1 MALAFAV
8 LALNACD
15 NERTLSGDVGR
26 RSALGEAAA
35 RARTS
40 NTTLAVRGATD
51 FDAGAALSR
60 SGASYVGRSSVVVS
74 ASAVVV
80 GRVRGGERLALD
92 TTIVPTH
99 DLPSC
104 RAFSEPLVSSRA
116 DGIGDVVVWLD
127 GVHAGPM
134 DTSPRRAALKLTGC
148 RLAPA
153 IQRVA
158 TGGTVLLSSA
168 DPIRSR
174 LTFRD
179 AVGAE
184 STRDVVT
191 FTDDGQTVP
200 SSRIAARPGI
210 VEVRDDL
217 HPWVHAWIVVTP
229 HPFVAIT
236 GDDGAFRFDSVPPGS
251 YTLMAWSARLGVRS
265 RPIRV
270 SRGKDNTVEV
280 TFP

>member
-1 MALAFAV
+1 MLMVAALA
-8 LALNACD
+8 LSACD
-15 NERTLSGDVGR
+15 NERPLNDDVGR
-26 RSALGEAAA
+26 RVANGDAAA
-35 RARTS
+35 TRTLTS
-40 NTTLAVRGATD
+40 NGSLAVRGVTG
-51 FDAGAALSR
+51 FDAGAALVR
-60 SGASYVGRSSVVVS
+60 SGVPYVGLGNAA

-80 GRVRGGERLALD
+80 GRVRGGERLTSD
-92 TTIVPTH
+92 TMIVPTH

-104 RAFSEPLVSSRA
+104 RAFSEPLVASRE

-127 GVHAGPM
+127 GVHTGPV
-134 DTSPRRAALKLTGC
+134 DDSPRRAVLRLTGC

-179 AVGAE
+179 EGHAASARE
-184 STRDVVT
+184 VVS

-236 GDDGAFRFDSVPPGS
+236 APDGRFRFEGVPPGS
-251 YTLMAWSARLGVRS
+251 YMLVAWSARIGVRT

-270 SRGKDNTVEV
+270 SRGGESTVEV

>member
-1 MALAFAV
+1 MLVVSALALSACNNER
-8 LALNACD
+8 ALN
-15 NERTLSGDVGR
+15 EHVGR
-26 RSALGEAAA
+26 RVAIGDAAA
-35 RARTS
+35 TRMRT
-40 NTTLAVRGATD
+40 NTGTLAVRGATD
-51 FDAGAALSR
+51 FDAGAALVR
-60 SGASYVGRSSVVVS
+60 SGVPYVGRSNAA

-80 GRVRGGERLALD
+80 GRVRGGERLTSD
-92 TTIVPTH
+92 TMIVPTH

-127 GVHAGPM
+127 GVHTGPV
-134 DTSPRRAALKLTGC
+134 DDAPRRAVLRLTGC
-148 RLAPA
+148 RLAPV

-179 AVGAE
+179 DGHAE
-184 STRDVVT
+184 STRDVVS

-236 GDDGAFRFDSVPPGS
+236 AADGAFRFEGVPPGS
-251 YTLMAWSARLGVRS
+251 YLLVAWNARLGVRT

-270 SRGKDNTVEV
+270 SRGGENTVEV